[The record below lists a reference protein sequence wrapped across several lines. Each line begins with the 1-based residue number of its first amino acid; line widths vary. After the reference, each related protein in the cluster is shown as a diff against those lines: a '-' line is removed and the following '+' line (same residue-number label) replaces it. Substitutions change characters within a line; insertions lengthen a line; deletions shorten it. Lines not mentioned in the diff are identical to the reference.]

1 MPHGGANTASTCT
14 PQPER
19 EQSTPFTDVSTHDP
33 SAAAAALPSYL
44 LNELHSHVETDQTS
58 TGPSTP
64 GPQSAYGS
72 EYGDGDAEEQ
82 EQEQE
87 EDAPPDDLVDIYG
100 DPAKLLQYRR
110 AAAIRMEEEED

>member
-1 MPHGGANTASTCT
+1 
-14 PQPER
+14 
-19 EQSTPFTDVSTHDP
+19 
-33 SAAAAALPSYL
+33 L
-44 LNELHSHVETDQTS
+44 LNELHSSHVETDQTS

-72 EYGDGDAEEQ
+72 EYGDGEAEEQ
-82 EQEQE
+82 E
-87 EDAPPDDLVDIYG
+87 EDPPPDDLMDIYG

>member
-1 MPHGGANTASTCT
+1 MRPLIGPG
-14 PQPER
+14 
-19 EQSTPFTDVSTHDP
+19 VG
-33 SAAAAALPSYL
+33 LPSYM
-44 LNELHSHVETDQTS
+44 LNELHIHVETDQTS

-72 EYGDGDAEEQ
+72 EYGDGEVEVEVEVE

-87 EDAPPDDLVDIYG
+87 EDPPPDDLSDIYG

-110 AAAIRMEEEED
+110 AVAIRMEEEED